1 MVLTDTMSERKEI
14 MTGRSDAFLAL
25 PGGLGTLDEIFEVLT
40 LRALGRDSRPIAFLD
55 YDDYWLGAERMI
67 ETAVERGFA
76 GTSVREIYGRFSDP
90 EKCLDYLE
98 RGTVR

>member
-40 LRALGRDSRPIAFLD
+40 LR
-55 YDDYWLGAERMI
+55 
-67 ETAVERGFA
+67 VERGFA